1 MSTDQSAARG
11 AGIVALCGGLAIF
24 AGVMGLK
31 MFFGYPNII
40 RAEPCIIM
48 EKLYETRSIVPYL
61 YYFGVGGA
69 GICVLFFS
77 ILFAKQLQREG
88 DEIWSSL
95 GKTCGIISGV
105 LLYVGIIR
113 YSILFPKLAAL
124 RHADTYDPKTI
135 DLIFTTMNTY
145 VGESVAEHSQ
155 FLFTSLM
162 MVFFGIASL
171 RTKLLPLWLVL
182 FSFAIAVVDLIG
194 NLEHFGFAFAFWFN
208 RTGPKMFAAWLLIAG
223 IILITGKSGSATRA
237 RFSRFIG
244 RNIGAE
250 FVTPNK

>member
-1 MSTDQSAARG
+1 MSTDQSTARG
-11 AGIVALCGGLAIF
+11 AGIVALCGGLAIIG
-24 AGVMGLK
+24 GVMGLK

-40 RAEPCIIM
+40 RAEPGVIM
-48 EKLYETRSIVPYL
+48 EKLYETRNIVPYL

-77 ILFAKQLQREG
+77 MLFAKKLQQEG

-95 GKTCGIISGV
+95 GRICGVISGA
-105 LLYVGIIR
+105 LLYLGIIR

-124 RHADTYDPKTI
+124 RHEGTYDPKMI

-162 MVFFGIASL
+162 MIFFGIASL
-171 RTKLLPLWLVL
+171 RTKLLPLWMVL
-182 FSFAIAVVDLIG
+182 FSFVIAVVDLIG
-194 NLEHFGFAFAFWFN
+194 NLEHFGCTFAFWFN
-208 RTGPKMFAAWLLIAG
+208 RNGPKMFAAWLLIAG
-223 IILITGKSGSATRA
+223 IILIIGKPGSTTRE
-237 RFSRFIG
+237 RILRFIG
-244 RNIGAE
+244 KNIGA
-250 FVTPNK
+250 

>member
-1 MSTDQSAARG
+1 MSTEQSSARG
-11 AGIVALCGGLAIF
+11 AGIVALCGSLAII
-24 AGVMGLK
+24 AGVTGLK
-31 MFFGYPNII
+31 VSFGYPNII
-40 RAEPCIIM
+40 RAEPSVIM
-48 EKLYETRSIVPYL
+48 EKLYETKNIVPYL

-77 ILFAKQLQREG
+77 ILFAKQLQQKG

-95 GKTCGIISGV
+95 GKTCGIISGA

-113 YSILFPKLAAL
+113 YSILFPKLATL
-124 RHADTYDPKTI
+124 RHSATYDPKMI
-135 DLIFTTMNTY
+135 DLLFTTMNTY

-171 RTKLLPLWLVL
+171 RTKLLPLWMVL

-194 NLEHFGFAFAFWFN
+194 NLEHFGFTFAFWFN
-208 RTGPKMFAAWLLIAG
+208 RTGPKMFAIWLLIVG
-223 IILITGKSGSATRA
+223 ITLLTGKSGIAMKKRLVRFFTRNTA
-237 RFSRFIG
+237 
-244 RNIGAE
+244 
-250 FVTPNK
+250 